1 MKKILVTGSNGL
13 LGQKLVYKLRE
24 RNDVLLIAS
33 SRGENRLLK
42 KDGYEYEPLDISNEE
57 EVNRVF
63 AKHKPDVII
72 NAAAMTNVDACE
84 TRREEARAQNVDA
97 VRYMVN
103 AIANPGNNMQD
114 CHFIHVSTDFIFDGT
129 KGSEYTEEDKP
140 NPQSF
145 YALTK
150 LEGENIVRASK
161 IKWSIARTIIVYGVV
176 DNMSRSNIVLWVKN
190 SLEKGQNI
198 NVITDQYRS
207 PTLAEDLADGCISLA
222 DKSATGIFNLS
233 GPQTFSIWELAE
245 MICDFWKLDRSLMKP
260 VTSEELNQPAKRPLR
275 TGFVLDKARKLLGYD
290 PHTFKEGLRIVDE
303 QIKHLR
309 ITN

>member
-1 MKKILVTGSNGL
+1 VTGSNGL
-13 LGQKLVYKLRE
+13 LGQKLVYKLRG
-24 RNDVLLIAS
+24 RKDVQLIAS
-33 SRGENRLLK
+33 SRGENRLIK
-42 KDGYEYEPLDISNEE
+42 KDGYEYEPLDITDEK
-57 EVNRVF
+57 EVHRVF

-84 TRREEARAQNVDA
+84 TRREEAKAQNVDA
-97 VRYMVN
+97 LRYMVS
-103 AIANPGNNMQD
+103 AIEDPKNKMQD

-129 KGSEYTEEDKP
+129 KGSEYTEEDEP
-140 NPQSF
+140 NPQSY
-145 YALTK
+145 YARTK

-190 SLEKGQNI
+190 SLEKGQQI
-198 NVITDQYRS
+198 NVITDQFRS
-207 PTLAEDLADGCISLA
+207 PTLAEDLADGCIAIA

-260 VTSEELNQPAKRPLR
+260 VTSEQLDQPAKRPLR
-275 TGFVLDKARKLLGYD
+275 TGFVLDKARRVLGYH
-290 PHTFKEGLRIVDE
+290 PHTFSEGLKIVDE
-303 QIKHLR
+303 QIKK
-309 ITN
+309 IQDKI